1 MAFAYNHNEVMDMCA
16 VLWNGLLIVVLETML
31 FFLEER
37 IVNVV
42 VDHLALV
49 AAV

>member
-1 MAFAYNHNEVMDMCA
+1 MC
-16 VLWNGLLIVVLETML
+16 VILWNRLLIVVEETML

-37 IVNVV
+37 VVHVV

-49 AAV
+49 AKV

>member
-1 MAFAYNHNEVMDMCA
+1 MVE
-16 VLWNGLLIVVLETML
+16 ETML
-31 FFLEER
+31 FFFLEER
-37 IVNVV
+37 VVHVV